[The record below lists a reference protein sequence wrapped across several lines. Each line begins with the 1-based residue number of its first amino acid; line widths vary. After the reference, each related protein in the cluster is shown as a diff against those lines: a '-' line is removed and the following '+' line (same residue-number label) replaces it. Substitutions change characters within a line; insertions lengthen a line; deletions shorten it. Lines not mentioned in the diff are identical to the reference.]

1 MSWLSNLTPPGIKN
15 IFKKQDSGTD
25 TLWTKCPGCGEM
37 IFHRNLEENH
47 QVCPNCQH
55 HMRIGA
61 ETRMEMLFDDDSF
74 NRIELPKPV
83 LDPLKFRDRKRYTDR
98 LKEAQAKTGADDAI
112 IVAHGKMGGAPV
124 VLALFRF
131 DFMGGSMGAAV
142 GDALVRAAELAKAQK
157 APLVVFPASGGAR
170 MQEGI
175 LSLMQMPRTVI
186 AREIVRE
193 SGLPFVVVLTDPTT
207 GGVTASFAMLGDI
220 HIAEPGAIIGFAGQ
234 RVIQET
240 IREQLPD
247 GFQRSEYLLEHGM
260 VDMVVH
266 RKDLRDTLIR
276 VFSMVRDPMPDSY
289 EEVFHHVNHKQF
301 LIDLREDNEAVDML
315 MVPRLQ
321 RAIGVIYRPE
331 TERSS
336 HYFRCCL
343 PEQFDFMLHY
353 DVTEAVEPLETTP
366 QWRQGELDETY
377 PGGL

>member
-1 MSWLSNLTPPGIKN
+1 MNWITNSVLPKIKALVQPRDVPDNLWIKC
-15 IFKKQDSGTD
+15 G
-25 TLWTKCPGCGEM
+25 GCGEM

-276 VFSMVRDPMPDSY
+276 VFSMVRDPMPKAVVVSLPKTDKPESEADDS
-289 EEVFHHVNHKQF
+289 
-301 LIDLREDNEAVDML
+301 D
-315 MVPRLQ
+315 
-321 RAIGVIYRPE
+321 
-331 TERSS
+331 S
-336 HYFRCCL
+336 
-343 PEQFDFMLHY
+343 
-353 DVTEAVEPLETTP
+353 
-366 QWRQGELDETY
+366 
-377 PGGL
+377 